1 MYGIGGT
8 DELEQL
14 LGTNTTQLESPQ
26 LLQGLLGSTGDQSHV
41 LDELFAKSANTAAQL
56 SQYSQ
61 MMNPDNG
68 LLAQRQAAGQQAAA
82 QLQQQAA
89 QQKQGLLSLAL
100 PFLTGGIGRGIG
112 KWLK

>member
-8 DELEQL
+8 DELNQL
-14 LGTNTTQLESPQ
+14 FGSNQLESPQ

-68 LLAQRQAAGQQAAA
+68 LLAQRQAAGQQSA
-82 QLQQQAA
+82 QQAMAQQQQQQA
-89 QQKQGLLSLAL
+89 QNGQMLMKLAMM
-100 PFLTGGIGRGIG
+100 FI
-112 KWLK
+112 

>member
-8 DELEQL
+8 EELEQL

-26 LLQGLLGSTGDQSHV
+26 LLQGLLGSTGDQSHA
-41 LDELFAKSANTAAQL
+41 LDELFARSANTAAQL
-56 SQYSQ
+56 SQYAQ
-61 MMNPDNG
+61 LNPAGSD

-89 QQKQGLLSLAL
+89 QRRQGLMSLAM
-100 PFLTGGIGRGIG
+100 PFVVGGIG
-112 KWLK
+112 KWLR

>member
-8 DELEQL
+8 EELEQL

-26 LLQGLLGSTGDQSHV
+26 LLQGLLGSTGDQSQV

-68 LLAQRQAAGQQAAA
+68 LLAQRQAAGQQSA
-82 QLQQQAA
+82 QQAMAQQQQQQA
-89 QQKQGLLSLAL
+89 QNGQMLMKLAMM
-100 PFLTGGIGRGIG
+100 FI
-112 KWLK
+112 